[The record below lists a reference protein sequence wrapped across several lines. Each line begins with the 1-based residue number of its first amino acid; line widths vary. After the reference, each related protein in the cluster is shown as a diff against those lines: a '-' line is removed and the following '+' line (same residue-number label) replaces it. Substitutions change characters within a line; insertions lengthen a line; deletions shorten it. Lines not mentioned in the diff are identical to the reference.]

1 MSDLQVSVAAVLG
14 SQPLVVEVEVDMAAV
29 SPLDTAT
36 SPPPLLSSDSWLDSS
51 PAVATIRLLEL
62 VLQTIH
68 RIHNWFSQS
77 LLVGNGYLLL
87 PALSHLRHY

>member
-1 MSDLQVSVAAVLG
+1 MAAVLG
-14 SQPLVVEVEVDMAAV
+14 SQPLVVEVEVDMAEV
-29 SPLDTAT
+29 SPLATAT

-51 PAVATIRLLEL
+51 PAVATIRLQEL

-77 LLVGNGYLLL
+77 LLVENGYY
-87 PALSHLRHY
+87 HFHI

>member
-51 PAVATIRLLEL
+51 PAVATIR
-62 VLQTIH
+62 H
-68 RIHNWFSQS
+68 
-77 LLVGNGYLLL
+77 
-87 PALSHLRHY
+87 